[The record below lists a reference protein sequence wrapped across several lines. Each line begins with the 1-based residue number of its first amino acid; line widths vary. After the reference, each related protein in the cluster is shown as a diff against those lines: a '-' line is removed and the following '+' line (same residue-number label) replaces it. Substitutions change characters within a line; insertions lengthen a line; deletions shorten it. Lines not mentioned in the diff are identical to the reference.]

1 MAEITEDDLSKA
13 LGDPV
18 DEVQDQLAKDLLD
31 EDDDKSDNKGGDDTP
46 PADNPD
52 GDAKGDD
59 AADPAKDDTKP
70 DDKNPDQ
77 PDGDATKPD
86 DAANPDAGEQKTDTT
101 PDQEPEMILGKF
113 KTVDDLKNAYQNLE
127 KRFSEKSQEVKE
139 VGQVSGT
146 EFDVAVKQKIAE
158 ENWKLV
164 DKAFETI
171 ADPEQAKEAQYLLTQ
186 FKRTGDGAYLE
197 KAREFLDKRVD
208 RKLEV
213 DAMNTAARIQQ
224 VANEHRQ
231 EIILKP
237 LSDEL
242 DKMAEEDPEFM
253 NDTVNQDLMAMAIRL
268 NPAKVDVRAVKKAI
282 QDYSKTQYQKGYDA
296 AKKEFAKQAEKKAVS
311 VKSVAKVETPTPKKP
326 VEEMTIEDQLK
337 EEYKDI
343 PSIF

>member
-1 MAEITEDDLSKA
+1 MNEITEDALSKA

-18 DEVQDQLAKDLLD
+18 DEVQDQLTKDLLD

-46 PADNPD
+46 PTDNPD

-86 DAANPDAGEQKTDTT
+86 ENTDPATEPKDT
-101 PDQEPEMILGKF
+101 NQEQEPSEMILGKF
-113 KTVDDLKNAYQNLE
+113 KTQDDLVKAYQNLE
-127 KRFSEKSQEVKE
+127 KKLGEKAQEVKE
-139 VGQVSGT
+139 VAQVSGT

-171 ADPEQAKEAQYLLTQ
+171 ANPEDAKEAQFLLSQ
-186 FKRTGDGAYLE
+186 FKKTGNGDFLE
-197 KAREFLDKRVD
+197 KARGYLDKQVD

-213 DAMNTAARIQQ
+213 DAMNMAARIQQ

-231 EIILKP
+231 EIIMKP

-253 NDTVNQDLMAMAIRL
+253 NDTTNQDLMAMAIRL

-282 QDYSKTQYQKGYDA
+282 QDYSKTQYQKGYEA
-296 AKKEFAKQAEKKAVS
+296 AKKEFAKQTETKAVS
-311 VKSVAKVETPTPKKP
+311 VKSVARATQPEAKKP
-326 VEEMTIEDQLK
+326 VGEMSIEDQLK
-337 EEYKDI
+337 EEYKDLEL
-343 PSIF
+343 F

>member
-1 MAEITEDDLSKA
+1 MAEITEEDLSKA

-18 DEVQDQLAKDLLD
+18 DEVQNQLAKDLID
-31 EDDDKSDNKGGDDTP
+31 EDGKDTPGDDK
-46 PADNPD
+46 PD
-52 GDAKGDD
+52 ENIVNDVKDDD

-86 DAANPDAGEQKTDTT
+86 ENADPAT
-101 PDQEPEMILGKF
+101 EPKDKDPETEPAEMILGKF

-139 VGQVSGT
+139 VSQVSGT
-146 EFDVAVKQKIAE
+146 EFDAAVNAKIAE

-171 ADPEQAKEAQYLLTQ
+171 TDPEQAKEAQYLLAQ
-186 FKRTGDGAYLE
+186 FKRTGDGALLE
-197 KAREFLDKRVD
+197 QARSFLDKRID

-213 DAMNTAARIQQ
+213 DAMNMAARIQQ
-224 VANEHRQ
+224 AANEHRQ

-253 NDTVNQDLMAMAIRL
+253 NDTTNQDLMAMAIRL
-268 NPAKVDVRAVKKAI
+268 NPMKVDVRAVKKAI
-282 QDYSKTQYQKGYDA
+282 QDYSKTQYQKGYEA
-296 AKKEFAKQAEKKAVS
+296 AKKEFAKQAETKAVP
-311 VKSVAKVETPTPKKP
+311 VKSVAKVETPVAKKP
-326 VEEMTIEDQLK
+326 VDEMTIEDQLK
-337 EEYKDI
+337 EEYKDLNLL
-343 PSIF
+343 

>member
-18 DEVQDQLAKDLLD
+18 DEVQDQLAKDLID
-31 EDDDKSDNKGGDDTP
+31 ENGDGTADADKVDDAIANDVKDDD
-46 PADNPD
+46 
-52 GDAKGDD
+52 
-59 AADPAKDDTKP
+59 ADPAKDDTKP

-86 DAANPDAGEQKTDTT
+86 DTADPDAGEQKTDTT

-127 KRFSEKSQEVKE
+127 KRFSEKSQEAKE
-139 VGQVSGT
+139 ISQVSGT
-146 EFDVAVKQKIAE
+146 EFDLAVKQKIAE

-186 FKRTGDGAYLE
+186 FKRTGDGALLE
-197 KAREFLDKRVD
+197 QARGFLDKRID

-213 DAMNTAARIQQ
+213 DTMNMAAHITQL
-224 VANEHRQ
+224 ANERRQ

-242 DKMAEEDPEFM
+242 DKMAEEDPDFM

-326 VEEMTIEDQLK
+326 VEEMSIEDQLK
-337 EEYKDI
+337 EEYKEI

>member
-1 MAEITEDDLSKA
+1 MAEITEEDLSKA

-18 DEVQDQLAKDLLD
+18 DEVQDQLAKDLID
-31 EDDDKSDNKGGDDTP
+31 EDGKDTPGDDKPNENIVNDVKD
-46 PADNPD
+46 
-52 GDAKGDD
+52 DD
-59 AADPAKDDTKP
+59 AADPAKDEPKP

-86 DAANPDAGEQKTDTT
+86 ENADPAT
-101 PDQEPEMILGKF
+101 EPKDKDPETEPAEMILGKF

-139 VGQVSGT
+139 VSQVSGT
-146 EFDVAVKQKIAE
+146 EFDAAVNAKIAE

-171 ADPEQAKEAQYLLTQ
+171 SDPEQAKEAQYLLAQ
-186 FKRTGDGAYLE
+186 FKKTGDGALLE
-197 KAREFLDKRVD
+197 QARSFLDKRID

-213 DAMNTAARIQQ
+213 DAMNMAARIQQ
-224 VANEHRQ
+224 AANEHRQ

-253 NDTVNQDLMAMAIRL
+253 NDTTNQDLMAMAIRL
-268 NPAKVDVRAVKKAI
+268 NPMKVDVRAVKKAI
-282 QDYSKTQYQKGYDA
+282 QNYSKSQYQKGYEA
-296 AKKEFAKQAEKKAVS
+296 AKKEFAKQAETKAVP
-311 VKSVAKVETPTPKKP
+311 VKSVAKVETPVAKKP
-326 VEEMTIEDQLK
+326 VDEMSLEEQLK
-337 EEYKDI
+337 EEYKDLNLL
-343 PSIF
+343 

>member
-1 MAEITEDDLSKA
+1 MSEITEEDLSKA

-18 DEVQDQLAKDLLD
+18 DEVQDQLAKDLID
-31 EDDDKSDNKGGDDTP
+31 EDGKDTP
-46 PADNPD
+46 GDDNPD
-52 GDAKGDD
+52 ENIVNDVKDDD
-59 AADPAKDDTKP
+59 AADPAKDEPKP

-86 DAANPDAGEQKTDTT
+86 ENADPAT
-101 PDQEPEMILGKF
+101 EPKDKDPETEPAEMILGKF

-139 VGQVSGT
+139 VSQVSGT
-146 EFDVAVKQKIAE
+146 EFDAAVNAKIAE

-171 ADPEQAKEAQYLLTQ
+171 TDPEQAKEAQYLLAQ
-186 FKRTGDGAYLE
+186 FKRTGDGALLE
-197 KAREFLDKRVD
+197 QARSFLDKRID

-213 DAMNTAARIQQ
+213 DAMNMAARIQQ
-224 VANEHRQ
+224 AANEHRQ

-253 NDTVNQDLMAMAIRL
+253 NDTTNQDLMAMAIRL
-268 NPAKVDVRAVKKAI
+268 NPMKVDVRAVKKAI
-282 QDYSKTQYQKGYDA
+282 QDYSKSQYQKGYEA
-296 AKKEFAKQAEKKAVS
+296 AKKEFAKQAETKAVP
-311 VKSVAKVETPTPKKP
+311 VKSVAKVETPVAKKP
-326 VEEMTIEDQLK
+326 VDEMTIEDQLK
-337 EEYKDI
+337 EEYKDLNLL
-343 PSIF
+343 

>member
-1 MAEITEDDLSKA
+1 MPEITEDDLSKA

-31 EDDDKSDNKGGDDTP
+31 EDDDKSDKKDDDDTS

-86 DAANPDAGEQKTDTT
+86 ENADPAT
-101 PDQEPEMILGKF
+101 EPKDKAPENEPAEMILGKF

-139 VGQVSGT
+139 VSQVSGT
-146 EFDVAVKQKIAE
+146 EFDTAVQQKIAE

-171 ADPEQAKEAQYLLTQ
+171 TDPEQAKEAQYLLAQ
-186 FKRTGDGAYLE
+186 FKRTGDGALLE
-197 KAREFLDKRVD
+197 QARSFLDKRID

-213 DAMNTAARIQQ
+213 DAMNMAARIQQ
-224 VANEHRQ
+224 AANEHRQ

-253 NDTVNQDLMAMAIRL
+253 NDTTNQDLMAMAIRL
-268 NPAKVDVRAVKKAI
+268 NPMKVDVRAVKKAI
-282 QDYSKTQYQKGYDA
+282 QDYSKTQYQKGYEA
-296 AKKEFAKQAEKKAVS
+296 AKKEYAKQIETKAVP
-311 VKSVAKVETPTPKKP
+311 VKSVAKVETPVAKKP
-326 VEEMTIEDQLK
+326 VDEMTIEDQLK
-337 EEYKDI
+337 EEYKDLNLL
-343 PSIF
+343 

>member
-1 MAEITEDDLSKA
+1 MAEITEEDLSKA

-18 DEVQDQLAKDLLD
+18 DEVQDQLAKDLID
-31 EDDDKSDNKGGDDTP
+31 EDGKDTPGDDK
-46 PADNPD
+46 PD
-52 GDAKGDD
+52 ENIVNDVKDDD
-59 AADPAKDDTKP
+59 AADPAKDEPKP

-86 DAANPDAGEQKTDTT
+86 ENADPAT
-101 PDQEPEMILGKF
+101 EPKDKDPETEPAEMILGKF

-139 VGQVSGT
+139 VSQVSGT
-146 EFDVAVKQKIAE
+146 EFDAAVNAKIAE

-171 ADPEQAKEAQYLLTQ
+171 ADPEQAKEAQYLLAQ
-186 FKRTGDGAYLE
+186 FKKTGDGALLE
-197 KAREFLDKRVD
+197 QARSFLDKRID

-213 DAMNTAARIQQ
+213 DAMNMAARIQQ
-224 VANEHRQ
+224 AANEHRQ

-268 NPAKVDVRAVKKAI
+268 NPMKVDVRAVKKAI
-282 QDYSKTQYQKGYDA
+282 QDYSKSQYQKGYEA
-296 AKKEFAKQAEKKAVS
+296 AKKEFAKQAETKAVP
-311 VKSVAKVETPTPKKP
+311 VKSVAKVETPVAKKP
-326 VEEMTIEDQLK
+326 VGEMTIEDQLK
-337 EEYKDI
+337 EEYKDLDLL
-343 PSIF
+343 

>member
-18 DEVQDQLAKDLLD
+18 DEVQDQLAKDLID
-31 EDDDKSDNKGGDDTP
+31 EDGKDTLGDDK
-46 PADNPD
+46 PD
-52 GDAKGDD
+52 ENIVNDVKDDD
-59 AADPAKDDTKP
+59 AADPAKDGTKP
-70 DDKNPDQ
+70 DDKNQDQ

-86 DAANPDAGEQKTDTT
+86 DTADPDAGEQKTDTT
-101 PDQEPEMILGKF
+101 TDQEPEMILGKF

-139 VGQVSGT
+139 VSQVSGT
-146 EFDVAVKQKIAE
+146 EFDTAVKQKIAE

-197 KAREFLDKRVD
+197 RAREFLDKRID

-242 DKMAEEDPEFM
+242 DKIAEEDPEFM

-282 QDYSKTQYQKGYDA
+282 QDYSKTQYQKGYNA

-311 VKSVAKVETPTPKKP
+311 VKSVAKAETPTPKKP

>member
-1 MAEITEDDLSKA
+1 MPEITEDDLSKA

-31 EDDDKSDNKGGDDTP
+31 EDDDKSDNKGGDDAS

-86 DAANPDAGEQKTDTT
+86 ENADPAT
-101 PDQEPEMILGKF
+101 EPKDKDPETEPAEMILGKF

-139 VGQVSGT
+139 VSQVSGT
-146 EFDVAVKQKIAE
+146 EFDTAVQQKIAE

-171 ADPEQAKEAQYLLTQ
+171 TDPEQAKEAQYLLAQ
-186 FKRTGDGAYLE
+186 FKRTGDGALLE
-197 KAREFLDKRVD
+197 QARSFLDKRID

-213 DAMNTAARIQQ
+213 DAMNMAAKIQQ
-224 VANEHRQ
+224 AANEHRQ

-253 NDTVNQDLMAMAIRL
+253 NDTTNQDLMAMAIRL
-268 NPAKVDVRAVKKAI
+268 NPMKVDVRAVKKAI
-282 QDYSKTQYQKGYDA
+282 QDYSKTQYQKGYEA
-296 AKKEFAKQAEKKAVS
+296 AKKEYAKQIETKAVP
-311 VKSVAKVETPTPKKP
+311 VKSVAKVETPAPKKSP
-326 VEEMTIEDQLK
+326 DEMTIEDQLK
-337 EEYKDI
+337 EEYKDLNLL
-343 PSIF
+343 

>member
-18 DEVQDQLAKDLLD
+18 DEVQDQLAKDLID
-31 EDDDKSDNKGGDDTP
+31 EDGKDTPGDDK
-46 PADNPD
+46 PD
-52 GDAKGDD
+52 ENIVNDVKDDD
-59 AADPAKDDTKP
+59 AADPAKDEPKP

-86 DAANPDAGEQKTDTT
+86 ENADPAT
-101 PDQEPEMILGKF
+101 EPKDKDPETEPAEMILGKF

-139 VGQVSGT
+139 VSQVSGT
-146 EFDVAVKQKIAE
+146 EFDTAVNAKIAE

-171 ADPEQAKEAQYLLTQ
+171 TDPEHAKEAQYLLAQ
-186 FKRTGDGAYLE
+186 FKRTGDGALLE
-197 KAREFLDKRVD
+197 QARSFLDKRID

-213 DAMNTAARIQQ
+213 DAMNMAAKIQQ
-224 VANEHRQ
+224 AANEHRQ

-253 NDTVNQDLMAMAIRL
+253 NDTTNQDLMAMAIRL
-268 NPAKVDVRAVKKAI
+268 NPMKVDVRAVKKAI
-282 QDYSKTQYQKGYDA
+282 QDYSKTQYQKGYEA
-296 AKKEFAKQAEKKAVS
+296 AKKEYAKQIETKAVP
-311 VKSVAKVETPTPKKP
+311 VKSVAKVETPVAKKP
-326 VEEMTIEDQLK
+326 VDAMSIEDQLK
-337 EEYKDI
+337 EEYKDLNLL
-343 PSIF
+343 

>member
-18 DEVQDQLAKDLLD
+18 DEVQDQLAKDLID
-31 EDDDKSDNKGGDDTP
+31 ENSDDTSDAEKSDGT
-46 PADNPD
+46 PADDVKD
-52 GDAKGDD
+52 G
-59 AADPAKDDTKP
+59 AADPAKDEQNP

-77 PDGDATKPD
+77 PDGNATKPD
-86 DAANPDAGEQKTDTT
+86 DAADHDAGEQKTDTT
-101 PDQEPEMILGKF
+101 PDQESKMILGKF

-139 VGQVSGT
+139 VSQVSGT
-146 EFDVAVKQKIAE
+146 EFDAAVKQKIAE

-171 ADPEQAKEAQYLLTQ
+171 TDPEQAKEAQYLLTQ
-186 FKRTGDGAYLE
+186 FKKTGDGALLE
-197 KAREFLDKRVD
+197 QARSYLDKRID

-311 VKSVAKVETPTPKKP
+311 VKSVAKAETPTPKKP

>member
-18 DEVQDQLAKDLLD
+18 DEVQDQLAKDLMD
-31 EDDDKSDNKGGDDTP
+31 ENGDDTAGAEKSDNT
-46 PADNPD
+46 PADD
-52 GDAKGDD
+52 VKDETAG
-59 AADPAKDDTKP
+59 PAKDEPKP
-70 DDKNPDQ
+70 DEKTPDQ
-77 PDGDATKPD
+77 PDSDATKPD
-86 DAANPDAGEQKTDTT
+86 ENVDPAT
-101 PDQEPEMILGKF
+101 EPKDKDPETEPAEMILGKF

-139 VGQVSGT
+139 VSQVSGT
-146 EFDVAVKQKIAE
+146 EFDAAVKQKIAE

-186 FKRTGDGAYLE
+186 FKRTGDGVYLE
-197 KAREFLDKRVD
+197 KAREFLDKRID

-311 VKSVAKVETPTPKKP
+311 VKSVAKAETPTPKKP

>member
-1 MAEITEDDLSKA
+1 MPEITEDDLSKA

-18 DEVQDQLAKDLLD
+18 DEVQDQLAKDLID

-86 DAANPDAGEQKTDTT
+86 DATDPTT
-101 PDQEPEMILGKF
+101 EPKDKDPETEPAEMILGKF

-127 KRFSEKSQEVKE
+127 KRFSEKSQEAKE
-139 VGQVSGT
+139 ISQVSGT
-146 EFDVAVKQKIAE
+146 EFDLAVKQKIAE

-186 FKRTGDGAYLE
+186 FKRTGDGAFLE
-197 KAREFLDKRVD
+197 QARGFLDKRID

-213 DAMNTAARIQQ
+213 DTMNMAARITQ
-224 VANEHRQ
+224 VANERRQ

-253 NDTVNQDLMAMAIRL
+253 NDATNQDLMAMAIRL

>member
-1 MAEITEDDLSKA
+1 MPEITEDDLSKA

-18 DEVQDQLAKDLLD
+18 DEIQDQLAKDLLD

-77 PDGDATKPD
+77 PDGD
-86 DAANPDAGEQKTDTT
+86 DAADPATEPKDKTPETNPD
-101 PDQEPEMILGKF
+101 EMILGKF

-127 KRFSEKSQEVKE
+127 KKLGEKAQEVKE
-139 VGQVSGT
+139 VSQVSGT
-146 EFDVAVKQKIAE
+146 EFDAAVRQKIME
-158 ENWKLV
+158 ENWKIV
-164 DKAFETI
+164 NKAFETI
-171 ADPEQAKEAQYLLTQ
+171 ADPENAKEAQYLLSQ
-186 FKRTGDGAYLE
+186 FKRTGDPGLLEQARAY
-197 KAREFLDKRVD
+197 LDKRID

-213 DAMNTAARIQQ
+213 DTMNMAAKIQR

-231 EIILKP
+231 EVILKP

-253 NDTVNQDLMAMAIRL
+253 NDTTNQDLMAMAIRL
-268 NPAKVDVRAVKKAI
+268 NPMKVDVRAVKKAI
-282 QDYSKTQYQKGYDA
+282 QDYSKTQYQKGYEA
-296 AKKEFAKQAEKKAVS
+296 AKKEFAKQTETKAVS
-311 VKSVAKVETPTPKKP
+311 VKSVAKMETPAPKKP
-326 VEEMTIEDQLK
+326 VEAMSIEDQLK
-337 EEYKDI
+337 EEYKDLNLL
-343 PSIF
+343 

>member
-1 MAEITEDDLSKA
+1 MDDFTEDDLSKA

-31 EDDDKSDNKGGDDTP
+31 EKGDKPDDKGGDDTP

-86 DAANPDAGEQKTDTT
+86 ENADPAT
-101 PDQEPEMILGKF
+101 EPKDKAPENEPAEMILGKF

-139 VGQVSGT
+139 VKEVSSDD
-146 EFDVAVKQKIAE
+146 FDTAVRQKISE

-171 ADPEQAKEAQYLLTQ
+171 TDPEQAKEAQYLLSQ
-186 FKRTGDGAYLE
+186 FKKTGDGALLE
-197 KAREFLDKRVD
+197 QARSFLDKRID

-213 DAMNTAARIQQ
+213 DAMNMAAKIQQ
-224 VANEHRQ
+224 TANAHRQ
-231 EIILKP
+231 EIMLKP
-237 LSDEL
+237 LADEL
-242 DKMAEEDPEFM
+242 DKMAEEDPDFM
-253 NDTVNQDLMAMAIRL
+253 NDKQNQDLMVMAIKL
-268 NPAKVDVRAVKKAI
+268 NPATVDVRAVKKTI
-282 QDYSKTQYQKGYDA
+282 KDYGSSQYQKGYEA
-296 AKKEFAKQAEKKAVS
+296 AKKEFAKQAETKAVP
-311 VKSVAKVETPTPKKP
+311 VKSVAKAETPVAKKP
-326 VEEMTIEDQLK
+326 VEAMSIEDQLK
-337 EEYKDI
+337 EEYKDLNLL
-343 PSIF
+343 

>member
-1 MAEITEDDLSKA
+1 MPEITEDDLSKA

-18 DEVQDQLAKDLLD
+18 DEVQNQLAKDLLD
-31 EDDDKSDNKGGDDTP
+31 ENDDKSDNKGGDDTP

-77 PDGDATKPD
+77 PDGDGAKPD
-86 DAANPDAGEQKTDTT
+86 DAADPAT
-101 PDQEPEMILGKF
+101 EPKDKAPETEPAEKILGKF

-127 KRFSEKSQEVKE
+127 KRFSEKSQEAKE
-139 VGQVSGT
+139 ISQVSGT
-146 EFDVAVKQKIAE
+146 EFDLAVKQKIAE

-171 ADPEQAKEAQYLLTQ
+171 TDPEQAKEAQYLLTQ
-186 FKRTGDGAYLE
+186 FKRTGDGALLE
-197 KAREFLDKRVD
+197 QARGFLDKRID

-213 DAMNTAARIQQ
+213 DAMNMAAKIQQ
-224 VANEHRQ
+224 AANEHRQ

-326 VEEMTIEDQLK
+326 VEEMSIEDQLK

>member
-1 MAEITEDDLSKA
+1 MAEITEEDLSKA

-18 DEVQDQLAKDLLD
+18 DEVQDQLAKDLID
-31 EDDDKSDNKGGDDTP
+31 EDGKDTLGDDK
-46 PADNPD
+46 PD
-52 GDAKGDD
+52 ENIVNDVKDDD
-59 AADPAKDDTKP
+59 AADPAKDEPKP

-86 DAANPDAGEQKTDTT
+86 ENADPAT
-101 PDQEPEMILGKF
+101 EPKDKDPETEPAEMILGKF

-139 VGQVSGT
+139 VSQVSGT
-146 EFDVAVKQKIAE
+146 EFDAAVNAKIAE

-171 ADPEQAKEAQYLLTQ
+171 TDPEQAKEAQYLLAQ
-186 FKRTGDGAYLE
+186 FKRTGDGALLE
-197 KAREFLDKRVD
+197 QARSFLDKRID

-213 DAMNTAARIQQ
+213 DAMNMAARIQQ
-224 VANEHRQ
+224 AANEHRQ

-253 NDTVNQDLMAMAIRL
+253 NDTTNQDLMAMAIRL
-268 NPAKVDVRAVKKAI
+268 NPMKVDVRAVKKAI
-282 QDYSKTQYQKGYDA
+282 QDYSKTQYQKGYEA
-296 AKKEFAKQAEKKAVS
+296 AKKEFAKQAETKAVP
-311 VKSVAKVETPTPKKP
+311 VKSVAKVETPVAKKP
-326 VEEMTIEDQLK
+326 VDEMTIEDQLK
-337 EEYKDI
+337 EEYKDLNLL
-343 PSIF
+343 

>member
-1 MAEITEDDLSKA
+1 MPEITEDDLSKA

-31 EDDDKSDNKGGDDTP
+31 EDDDKSDKKGGDDTP

-59 AADPAKDDTKP
+59 TADPAKDDTKP

-77 PDGDATKPD
+77 PDGDETKSDDTADPATDPKD
-86 DAANPDAGEQKTDTT
+86 KT
-101 PDQEPEMILGKF
+101 PDNEPPEMILGKF

-139 VGQVSGT
+139 VSQVSGT
-146 EFDVAVKQKIAE
+146 EFDTAVNQKIAE

-171 ADPEQAKEAQYLLTQ
+171 TDPEQAKEAQYLLAQ
-186 FKRTGDGAYLE
+186 FKRTGDGALLE
-197 KAREFLDKRVD
+197 QARSYLDKRID

-213 DAMNTAARIQQ
+213 DAMNMAARIQQ
-224 VANEHRQ
+224 AANEHRQ

-253 NDTVNQDLMAMAIRL
+253 NDTTNQDLMAMAIRL
-268 NPAKVDVRAVKKAI
+268 NPMKVDVRAVKKAI
-282 QDYSKTQYQKGYDA
+282 QDYSKTQYQKGYEA
-296 AKKEFAKQAEKKAVS
+296 AKKEYAKQIETKAVP
-311 VKSVAKVETPTPKKP
+311 VKSVAKVETPAPKKSP
-326 VEEMTIEDQLK
+326 DEMTIEDQLK
-337 EEYKDI
+337 EEYKDLNLL
-343 PSIF
+343 

>member
-1 MAEITEDDLSKA
+1 MPEITEDDLSKA

-18 DEVQDQLAKDLLD
+18 DEIQDQLAKDLLD

-77 PDGDATKPD
+77 PDGDGTKSD
-86 DAANPDAGEQKTDTT
+86 DAADPATEPKDKAPETNPD
-101 PDQEPEMILGKF
+101 EMILGKF

-127 KRFSEKSQEVKE
+127 KKLGEKAQEVKE
-139 VGQVSGT
+139 VSQVSGT
-146 EFDVAVKQKIAE
+146 EFDAAVRQKIME
-158 ENWKLV
+158 ENWKIV
-164 DKAFETI
+164 NKAFETI
-171 ADPEQAKEAQYLLTQ
+171 ADPNDAKEAQYLLAQ
-186 FKRTGDGAYLE
+186 FKRTGDAGLLEQARAY
-197 KAREFLDKRVD
+197 LDKRID

-213 DAMNTAARIQQ
+213 DTMNMAAKIQR

-231 EIILKP
+231 EVILKP

-253 NDTVNQDLMAMAIRL
+253 NDTTNQDLMAMAIRL
-268 NPAKVDVRAVKKAI
+268 NPMKVDVRAVKKAI
-282 QDYSKTQYQKGYDA
+282 QDYSKTQYQKGYEA
-296 AKKEFAKQAEKKAVS
+296 AKKEYAKQIETKAVP

-326 VEEMTIEDQLK
+326 VEAMSIEDQLK
-337 EEYKDI
+337 EEYKDLNLL
-343 PSIF
+343 

>member
-1 MAEITEDDLSKA
+1 MPEITEDDLSKA

-59 AADPAKDDTKP
+59 DADPAKDDTKP

-77 PDGDATKPD
+77 PDGDGDKSD
-86 DAANPDAGEQKTDTT
+86 DAADPAT
-101 PDQEPEMILGKF
+101 EPKDKDPENEPAEMILGKF

-127 KRFSEKSQEVKE
+127 KRFSEKSQEAKE
-139 VGQVSGT
+139 ISQVSGT
-146 EFDVAVKQKIAE
+146 EFDLAVKQKIAE

-186 FKRTGDGAYLE
+186 FKRTGDGALLE
-197 KAREFLDKRVD
+197 QARGFLDKRID

-213 DAMNTAARIQQ
+213 DAMNMAAKIQQ
-224 VANEHRQ
+224 AANEHRQ

-253 NDTVNQDLMAMAIRL
+253 NDTMNQDLMAMAIRL

>member
-18 DEVQDQLAKDLLD
+18 DEVQDQLAKDLID
-31 EDDDKSDNKGGDDTP
+31 ENGDGTADDEKADD
-46 PADNPD
+46 AIVNDV
-52 GDAKGDD
+52 KDD

-86 DAANPDAGEQKTDTT
+86 DAADPDAGEQKTDTT

-139 VGQVSGT
+139 VSQVSGT
-146 EFDVAVKQKIAE
+146 EFDVAVKAKIAE

-171 ADPEQAKEAQYLLTQ
+171 TDPEHAKEAQYLLAQ
-186 FKRTGDGAYLE
+186 FKRSGDGAYLE

-326 VEEMTIEDQLK
+326 VEEMSIEDQLK

>member
-1 MAEITEDDLSKA
+1 MPEITEDDLSKA

-31 EDDDKSDNKGGDDTP
+31 EDDDKSDKKDGDDAP
-46 PADNPD
+46 PANNPD

-77 PDGDATKPD
+77 PDGDGTKPD
-86 DAANPDAGEQKTDTT
+86 DAADPAT
-101 PDQEPEMILGKF
+101 EPKDKAPENEPAEMILGKF

-139 VGQVSGT
+139 VSQVSGT
-146 EFDVAVKQKIAE
+146 EFDAAVNQKIAE

-164 DKAFETI
+164 DKAFQTI
-171 ADPEQAKEAQYLLTQ
+171 TDPEQAKEAQYLLAQ
-186 FKRTGDGAYLE
+186 FKKTGDGALLE
-197 KAREFLDKRVD
+197 QARSFLDKRID

-213 DAMNTAARIQQ
+213 DAMNMAARIQQ
-224 VANEHRQ
+224 AANEHRQ

-253 NDTVNQDLMAMAIRL
+253 NDTTNQDLMAMAIRL
-268 NPAKVDVRAVKKAI
+268 NPMKVDVRAVKKAI
-282 QDYSKTQYQKGYDA
+282 QDYSKTQYQKGYEA
-296 AKKEFAKQAEKKAVS
+296 AKKEYAKQIETKAVP
-311 VKSVAKVETPTPKKP
+311 VKSVAKVETPEPKKP
-326 VEEMTIEDQLK
+326 VEAMSIEDQLK
-337 EEYKDI
+337 EEYKDLNLL
-343 PSIF
+343 

>member
-1 MAEITEDDLSKA
+1 MPEITEDDLSKA

-31 EDDDKSDNKGGDDTP
+31 EDDDKSDNKGGDDAS

-52 GDAKGDD
+52 GDTKGDD

-86 DAANPDAGEQKTDTT
+86 ENADPAT
-101 PDQEPEMILGKF
+101 EPKDKDPETEPAEMILGKF

-139 VGQVSGT
+139 VSQVSGT
-146 EFDVAVKQKIAE
+146 EFDTAVQQKIAE

-171 ADPEQAKEAQYLLTQ
+171 TDPEQAKEAQYLLAQ
-186 FKRTGDGAYLE
+186 FKRTGDGALLE
-197 KAREFLDKRVD
+197 QARSFLDKRID

-213 DAMNTAARIQQ
+213 DAMNMAAKIQQ
-224 VANEHRQ
+224 AANEHRQ

-253 NDTVNQDLMAMAIRL
+253 NDTTNQDLMAMAIRL
-268 NPAKVDVRAVKKAI
+268 NPMKVDVRAVKKAI
-282 QDYSKTQYQKGYDA
+282 QDYSKTQYQKGYEA
-296 AKKEFAKQAEKKAVS
+296 AKKEYAKQIETKAVP
-311 VKSVAKVETPTPKKP
+311 VKSVAKVETPAPKKSP
-326 VEEMTIEDQLK
+326 DEMTIEDQLK
-337 EEYKDI
+337 EEYKDLNLL
-343 PSIF
+343 